1 MSIRLRPAAAR
12 GHADLGWLDTW
23 HSFSFADY
31 FDPAHMG
38 FRSLRVI
45 NDDTIAAGGG
55 FAPHGHRDM
64 EIVTYVTRGALEHR
78 DSTGGHGVIRRGEV
92 QHMTAGRGVRHSEYN
107 ASDRDDVHL
116 LQIWIQPAAK
126 GLEPGYQKGV
136 FDDGAKRDRLR
147 LIASPEGRDGSLPIH
162 QDALLFA
169 SVISPDTSLSHPLAA
184 GRGAWVQVVA
194 GALSLNGVTLSAGDG
209 AAVEDEAVLTLA
221 TGMNGAEVLLFDLA

>member
-1 MSIRLRPAAAR
+1 
-12 GHADLGWLDTW
+12 
-23 HSFSFADY
+23 
-31 FDPAHMG
+31 
-38 FRSLRVI
+38 
-45 NDDTIAAGGG
+45 
-55 FAPHGHRDM
+55 
-64 EIVTYVTRGALEHR
+64 
-78 DSTGGHGVIRRGEV
+78 
-92 QHMTAGRGVRHSEYN
+92 MTAGRGVRHSEYN